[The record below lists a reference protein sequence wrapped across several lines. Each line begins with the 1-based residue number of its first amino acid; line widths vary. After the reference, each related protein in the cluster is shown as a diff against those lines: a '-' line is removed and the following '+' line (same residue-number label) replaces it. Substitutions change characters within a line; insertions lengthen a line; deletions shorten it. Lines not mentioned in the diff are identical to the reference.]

1 LNVGNRIIAIIFT
14 ENADHNLHQVVVEE
28 LAQIDGTTQ
37 EQAWCLPILSELM
50 LRKAAVEE
58 ELQIMDKEKEK
69 VEHLAMASEFLVT
82 KTVANKEV
90 WESTQDWEPSVRAEF
105 EQLVNE
111 KKAVRQMSR
120 SQFQDL
126 ARERQL
132 PIALLPG
139 KMVLTRKAHSG
150 AYRSR
155 AVVCG
160 NYQEVSNEDRCAG
173 GADGCQI
180 RAMIRTVALHYW
192 CLAGTDIR
200 VAFLNAPKRDATK
213 IAAMEVPTI
222 FKRLGLAGEED
233 VWVIEKALYGLV
245 SSPWDWRLHQDHVV
259 PTLRWTRSV
268 GEAVMEGRFV
278 HSKHENLWPF
288 MEININTGEEHSV
301 GLMSVY
307 VDDILI
313 AAEKE
318 IAQAAMMAVEKTWAI
333 SKVEWASDS
342 PLRYRGF
349 EVVADTCCSACLSR
363 S

>member
-1 LNVGNRIIAIIFT
+1 M
-14 ENADHNLHQVVVEE
+14 EE

-173 GADGCQI
+173 GADGWQI
-180 RAMIRTVALHYW
+180 RGMIRTAALHDW

-278 HSKHENLWPF
+278 HSKHKNLWPF

-342 PLRYRGF
+342 PLRYCGF